1 VTQQPYYPEPAGL
14 GGGPPLPPP
23 PPRTNTMAILALVFA
38 FLVAPL
44 GIAFGIVAR
53 RQINRTGEGGRGLA
67 TAGLV
72 LGSIFTLVGVL
83 LVVAIVVLVALAPRT
98 VRTDAVKSQII
109 ATTQQAT
116 GVTPA
121 SVTCPDSIPAKAG
134 TVVQCTAQVEDQT
147 LTYDVTVQDDQGR
160 AHIDSRG
167 FISVKSVV
175 KTLEDQVGQQA
186 GTPVTATCDTGG
198 KAVVVG
204 GAGTKFTCTVAA
216 KDDPTRRQDVTVTV
230 TDDRGNA
237 TFAAAN

>member
-1 VTQQPYYPEPAGL
+1 
-14 GGGPPLPPP
+14 
-23 PPRTNTMAILALVFA
+23 MAVLALVFA

-44 GIAFGIVAR
+44 GIVFGIVAR

-72 LGSIFTLVGVL
+72 LGSIFTLLGVL
-83 LVVAIVVLVALAPRT
+83 LAIAVVVLVALVPRT
-98 VRTDAVKSQII
+98 LRTEAIKSQIV

-116 GVTPA
+116 GVTPTT
-121 SVTCPDSIPAKAG
+121 VTCPDSVPAKAG
-134 TVVQCTAQVEDQT
+134 TVVQCTAQVQDQT
-147 LTYDVTVQDDQGR
+147 VTYDVTVQDEQGN

-167 FISVKSVV
+167 FVSVKAVV

-216 KDDPTRRQDVTVTV
+216 TADPTRRQDVTVTV

-237 TFAAAN
+237 TFAATS